1 MSVIN
6 KLTETSDIGTVDA
19 WHYRKMTKSAST
31 NIVLPPYPFSFLV
44 IEEFVLDTFERV
56 IMMKG
61 VDAKDLPL
69 FIEFLRNHQPEG
81 LLMSADSPDP
91 DLENF
96 RYIPDMEMTVLQR
109 KLDDLDSGKIDSLSW
124 KK

>member
-1 MSVIN
+1 
-6 KLTETSDIGTVDA
+6 
-19 WHYRKMTKSAST
+19 
-31 NIVLPPYPFSFLV
+31 
-44 IEEFVLDTFERV
+44 
-56 IMMKG
+56 MMKG